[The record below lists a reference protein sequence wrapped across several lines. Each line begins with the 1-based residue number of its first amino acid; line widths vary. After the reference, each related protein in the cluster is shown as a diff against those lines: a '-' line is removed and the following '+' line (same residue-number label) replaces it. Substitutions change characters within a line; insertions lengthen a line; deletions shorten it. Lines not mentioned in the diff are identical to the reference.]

1 MAKIVTKKV
10 VAESQPDKN
19 KYKGKGALD
28 AFLNLLS
35 LISLGWTSWAIGAI
49 AFELI
54 YRYTEMQ
61 SKLVNINNYSD
72 QGIKYAIASLLV
84 IGPVYF
90 LAVNLLHRRYKTDE
104 LNHNSGIY
112 RWLTYLMLLASALSI
127 VGSLIALIASFLN
140 GDYSLSIVLDILV
153 VMIIALFIFGYYFY
167 DLKRK
172 DYKKVDQVSAIVGGV
187 VVVVLV
193 VAVVLGFLNVET
205 PAKTR
210 ARLLDSRTEN
220 ALSNLVMSVANDY
233 SLNNKVPD
241 QISNLAEWVSPGKDI
256 SVVSVTYRKIN
267 DQNFELCADFNSA
280 SASKFN
286 VTTDMPWAG
295 HPVGNACYNIDA
307 AQALTR
313 YYGTDYKGGVTT
325 PVVTPAPVVSSTTT
339 TSTKK

>member
-1 MAKIVTKKV
+1 MAKKVTKKV
-10 VAESQPDKN
+10 VTQAPPDKN

-54 YRYTEMQ
+54 YRYVEMQ
-61 SKLVNINNYSD
+61 SKVANINIYSD

-153 VMIIALFIFGYYFY
+153 IMVIALFIFGYYFY
-167 DLKRK
+167 DLKRS
-172 DYKKVDQVSAIVGGV
+172 DYKKIDRVSAIVGGV
-187 VVVVLV
+187 VVVAMI
-193 VAVVLGFLNVET
+193 VAVIFGFLNVET

-220 ALSNLVMSVANDY
+220 ALSSLVMSVANDY
-233 SLNNKVPD
+233 SINKKVPN
-241 QISNLAEWVSPGKDI
+241 QISNLAEWVSPSKDI
-256 SVVSVTYRKIN
+256 SVVGITYRQIDN
-267 DQNFELCADFNSA
+267 QNFELCADFNLA
-280 SASKFN
+280 AATKYN
-286 VTTDMPWAG
+286 VATDMPWGGHPAG
-295 HPVGNACYNIDA
+295 HACYNFSTI
-307 AQALTR
+307 
-313 YYGTDYKGGVTT
+313 GGLVFHA
-325 PVVTPAPVVSSTTT
+325 VILHYERCI
-339 TSTKK
+339 